1 LTLSWHLQRRS
12 FWIFAIKG
20 ADILFSTD
28 VLLEYISDFLDEHG
42 IRLNVIGRVELFP
55 KSVQRAIREAE
66 KKTQHNNRY
75 V

>member
-1 LTLSWHLQRRS
+1 M
-12 FWIFAIKG
+12 
-20 ADILFSTD
+20 
-28 VLLEYISDFLDEHG
+28 LLEYISDFLEEHG